1 MRDVIRICFATILLI
16 TASMVSAADV
26 EKGLEAYDMGDYET
40 AMNECLPLAEQG
52 NAEAQFCVGQMY
64 ANGFGVDLDDAAA
77 LKWYGLAATGGSSEA
92 QYQLGVMYA
101 NGWGVEM
108 NDEKAVEYYRQAAEK
123 GHSCAQ
129 RSLAY
134 VTSRGVGIQENL
146 QDAYMWYYVSAAL
159 GDVSSLGS
167 RDEFAQKLSAEERL
181 AAEAMAKKWLAK
193 FESGEL
199 QAGRAD

>member
-1 MRDVIRICFATILLI
+1 MRDVIRICFATVFLFAANVV
-16 TASMVSAADV
+16 TGADV
-26 EKGLEAYDMGDYET
+26 QKGLEAYDIGDYET
-40 AMNECLPLAEQG
+40 AMAECLPLAEEG

-64 ANGFGVDLDDAAA
+64 ANGFGVALDDAAA
-77 LKWYGLAATGGSSEA
+77 LKWYGLAATGGSSKA
-92 QYQLGVMYA
+92 QFQLGVMYA

-108 NDEKAVEYYRQAAEK
+108 DDIKAAEYYRQAAEN

-134 VTSRGVGIQENL
+134 VTSRGVGVEENL

-159 GDVSSLGS
+159 GDTSSLGS
-167 RDEFAQKLSAEERL
+167 RDEFGAKISEEERL

-193 FESGEL
+193 FEGGGL
-199 QAGRAD
+199 QAGRVE